1 MGSRAVLNHQQ
12 QRDVPVAG
20 AAKQKIIAPGGG
32 NNRRALGDIG
42 NLVNVRGVVGI
53 EGKALPA
60 NRPVTRSF
68 VAQLLSKAQTAEE
81 AANLKK
87 QIPAIPDGAVAKRVV
102 SKGVA
107 VQKNRRPLG
116 DIGNLKVAVK
126 AKQEVV
132 IEDGG
137 PVMEETKKEK
147 SKSHHKSSKKKK
159 VITMSSVLDARSK
172 AAQGGI
178 ADKPKES
185 IIDIDGPDADN
196 HLAAVEYVDDLYKF
210 YKLTESS
217 SQVHD
222 YMHLQDQIN
231 GLMRM
236 ILVDWLIEVHNKFEL
251 TPETLYLTIHIVDRY
266 LAMNLVIRRELQLV
280 GISAMLIASKYEE
293 IWAPE
298 VNDFVCISDKA
309 YNREQILAMEK
320 AILGKLG
327 WTLTVPTPY
336 HFLVRFVKAA
346 VADKEMENMTFFL
359 AELGLMQYSMIKY
372 CPSMLAASAVY
383 AAQCTLKKTPLWN
396 DTLKLHTGF
405 AEAQLIEC
413 AKELVSFHSAA
424 PEHKLRV
431 VYRKYSSSERSVV
444 ALLPPANNLLA

>member
-1 MGSRAVLNHQQ
+1 MGSRAIINHQQ
-12 QRDVPVAG
+12 QRDVPVNG
-20 AAKQKIIAPGGG
+20 GAKQKIIAPGG

-42 NLVNVRGVVGI
+42 NLVNIRGVPGA
-53 EGKALPA
+53 EGKAQP

-68 VAQLLSKAQTAEE
+68 VAQLLSNAQTA
-81 AANLKK
+81 NIKK

-107 VQKNRRPLG
+107 VQK
-116 DIGNLKVAVK
+116 KVTVK
-126 AKQEVV
+126 AKPEMV
-132 IEDGG
+132 IEISPDT
-137 PVMEETKKEK
+137 EETRKEK
-147 SKSHHKSSKKKK
+147 PKSHHRSSKKK
-159 VITMSSVLDARSK
+159 VHSLTSVLTARSK
-172 AAQGGI
+172 AACGI

-231 GLMRM
+231 GHMRM

-251 TPETLYLTIHIVDRY
+251 TPETLYLTIHIADRY
-266 LAMNLVIRRELQLV
+266 LAMNLVLRRELQLV

-320 AILGKLG
+320 SILGKLG

-359 AELGLMQYSMIKY
+359 AELGLMQYAMIKY

-396 DTLKLHTGF
+396 DTLKLHTGY

-444 ALLPPANNLLA
+444 ALLPQANNLLA

>member
-1 MGSRAVLNHQQ
+1 MGSRAVLHQQ

-87 QIPAIPDGAVAKRVV
+87 QIPSIPDGAVAKRVV

-107 VQKNRRPLG
+107 VQKNRKPLV

-126 AKQEVV
+126 DKQELEGDIIPAEV
-132 IEDGG
+132 
-137 PVMEETKKEK
+137 KKEK
-147 SKSHHKSSKKKK
+147 SQTHHKSSKKKK

-222 YMHLQDQIN
+222 YMDSQDQIN
-231 GLMRM
+231 GHMRM

-251 TPETLYLTIHIVDRY
+251 TAETLYLTIHIVDRY
-266 LAMNLVIRRELQLV
+266 LAMNPVLRRELQLV

-309 YNREQILAMEK
+309 YNRLQILAMEK

>member
-1 MGSRAVLNHQQ
+1 MGSRAVINHQQ

-20 AAKQKIIAPGGG
+20 AAIQKISAPGGG

-53 EGKALPA
+53 EGKALPP

-81 AANLKK
+81 AANHKK

-116 DIGNLKVAVK
+116 DIGNLKVP
-126 AKQEVV
+126 AKEVTG
-132 IEDGG
+132 IPPE
-137 PVMEETKKEK
+137 MEETIKQK

-217 SQVHD
+217 SRVHD
-222 YMHLQDQIN
+222 YMDSQDQIN
-231 GLMRM
+231 GHMRM

-251 TPETLYLTIHIVDRY
+251 TAETLYLTIHIVDRY
-266 LAMNLVIRRELQLV
+266 LAMNPVLRRELQLV

-383 AAQCTLKKTPLWN
+383 VAQCTLKKTPLWN

-413 AKELVSFHSAA
+413 ANELVNFHSAA